1 MNELISIVMPV
12 YNSERFLSEAI
23 ESVQRQTYKNWEL
36 ILVDDASTDNSAGI
50 IEAFSKGENRIK
62 YILLSENRGAA
73 YTRNRAVREAKGEY
87 IAFLDSDDRWLP
99 EKLERQYHF
108 MKDNQI
114 LFSCTSY
121 EQLDETGKPTGRIIR
136 PPQRADY
143 KMALWEN
150 PVGTLS
156 AMYNAEKLGKVYG
169 PLIRKR
175 NDYALWLKLLKKVRY
190 VYGLDET
197 LAQYRLRKN
206 SLSRNKMSLIT
217 YQWKLYREIENLPRI
232 WAAVHVG
239 YTMGLKI
246 KRTCRLWLACERQQG
261 NYRINDAG

>member
-1 MNELISIVMPV
+1 MEELISIVMPV

-36 ILVDDASTDNSAGI
+36 ILADDASTDNSAGI
-50 IEAFSKGENRIK
+50 IKAFSENDSRIK
-62 YILLSENRGAA
+62 HILLRENKGAG
-73 YTRNRAVREAKGEY
+73 YTRNRAVKEAGGVY

-99 EKLERQYHF
+99 EKLERQYRF
-108 MKDNQI
+108 MRDNQI

-121 EQLDETGKPTGRIIR
+121 EQMDETGKRLGKIIR
-136 PPQRADY
+136 PPQKADY
-143 KMALWEN
+143 RMALWEN

-156 AMYNAEKLGKVYG
+156 AMYNAEKTGKVYG

-175 NDYALWLKLLKKVRY
+175 NDYALWLKLLKKVSY

-197 LAQYRLRKN
+197 LAQYRIRKK
-206 SLSRNKMSLIT
+206 SLSGNKMSLVR

-239 YTMGLKI
+239 YTIGKKI
-246 KRTCRLWLACERQQG
+246 IKA
-261 NYRINDAG
+261 